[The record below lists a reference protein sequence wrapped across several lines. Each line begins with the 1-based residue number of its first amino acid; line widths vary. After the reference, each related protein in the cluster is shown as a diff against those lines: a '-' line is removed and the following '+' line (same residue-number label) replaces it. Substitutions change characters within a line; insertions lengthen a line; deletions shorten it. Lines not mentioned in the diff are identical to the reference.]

1 MGAQRAIT
9 TLSRLALAASLIGAT
24 VLSSGCVPLA
34 VTGVAVG
41 AMAATDRRSIG
52 AQTDDQTIEV
62 KALAQIQQDLKVL
75 SGVSVTSYNRKVLL
89 TGQVVD
95 ERTKRA
101 IGDLVGRI
109 DAVRSVQN
117 ELQVGTVVSMSTS
130 ANDSGIT
137 ASVKAAMID
146 AKDLQSNA
154 FKVVTENGVVYLM
167 GIVTRTEG
175 DRGAQLASRSSGV
188 KKVVTVY
195 EYVTDDE
202 LARIVRSNEA
212 AAKPAQEA
220 PKQ

>member
-137 ASVKAAMID
+137 ASVKTAMID

>member
-41 AMAATDRRSIG
+41 AMAATDRRSLG